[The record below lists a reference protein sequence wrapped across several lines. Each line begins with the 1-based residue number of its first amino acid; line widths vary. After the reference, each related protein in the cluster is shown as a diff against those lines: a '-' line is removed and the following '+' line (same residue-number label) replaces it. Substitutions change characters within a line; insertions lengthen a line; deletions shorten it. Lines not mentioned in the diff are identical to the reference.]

1 MKRVNVGKVLSIAP
15 GTETVLPKCSYYYCF
30 AIVHLEMLL
39 SAKAAG
45 L

>member
-1 MKRVNVGKVLSIAP
+1 MSEPTEGAQRAP
-15 GTETVLPKCSYYYCF
+15 GTETASQVSVAITIAF

-39 SAKAAG
+39 SAKEAG